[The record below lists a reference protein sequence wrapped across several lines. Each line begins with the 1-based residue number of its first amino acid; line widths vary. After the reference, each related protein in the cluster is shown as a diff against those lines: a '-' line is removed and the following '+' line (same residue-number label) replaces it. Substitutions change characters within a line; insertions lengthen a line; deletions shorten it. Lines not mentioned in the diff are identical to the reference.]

1 MRCPKGKNCES
12 KCGDNTY
19 FNLADQGSSTCKYF
33 KLPALGEEGRSRY
46 KLDQYQ
52 WLCKNN
58 HVNEGVEDGKKAPPC
73 KECEETIEN
82 KIHAHL
88 SSRLTDLGLDAG
100 NGVAEMFQKSGQPA
114 SIPFDQF
121 LRILFAS
128 HGQQGSGIRRQP
140 GVYAK
145 YPCANQCSRPSVD
158 LKDAFPPLREKEIQV
173 SRVAALM
180 TVLSSSRNP
189 AVSFNP
195 AIFSRNIKLE
205 NLLTY
210 LWCDLALLVGLNQE
224 LWNKYHSLVPL
235 TIWNCSNPIIF
246 GKMQALG
253 MKVGSL
259 KENTKLAPCALS
271 WFKADSARSNTARFG
286 DLTTAIQI
294 SQVRRKIR
302 TASPGRD
309 DPSLDE
315 VVEVLDLNAAVLPQS
330 YSRDELWRTFGP
342 QTLQEACSFV
352 GRVVETSTEKKITRV
367 KSVQQILMKTARDTL
382 RKRGVVEFECSDSE
396 TSEAEPQGSVDTRT
410 RKRKRSGH
418 EVPRPNLTRG
428 RGSRGT
434 NRVSPAVRG
443 QNNSRAAFR
452 GDRPQSKRS
461 RGSNRARGNSNPFN
475 RRERSPPR
483 TFRCRQCRKAVDRYD
498 YYCSGCGSSQ
508 N

>member
-73 KECEETIEN
+73 KECKETIEN

-145 YPCANQCSRPSVD
+145 FPCANQCSRPSVD
-158 LKDAFPPLREKEIQV
+158 LKDAFPPMREKEIQV

-195 AIFSRNIKLE
+195 AIFSRDIKLE

-210 LWCDLALLVGLNQE
+210 LWCDLALLVGSKQE

-235 TIWNCSNPIIF
+235 TIWNCSDPIIF
-246 GKMQALG
+246 GKMQVLG

-259 KENTKLAPCALS
+259 KENTKLAPCVLS
-271 WFKADSARSNTARFG
+271 WFKVDLARSNTARFG
-286 DLTTAIQI
+286 DMTTVIQI
-294 SQVRRKIR
+294 S
-302 TASPGRD
+302 
-309 DPSLDE
+309 
-315 VVEVLDLNAAVLPQS
+315 
-330 YSRDELWRTFGP
+330 
-342 QTLQEACSFV
+342 
-352 GRVVETSTEKKITRV
+352 
-367 KSVQQILMKTARDTL
+367 
-382 RKRGVVEFECSDSE
+382 
-396 TSEAEPQGSVDTRT
+396 
-410 RKRKRSGH
+410 
-418 EVPRPNLTRG
+418 
-428 RGSRGT
+428 
-434 NRVSPAVRG
+434 
-443 QNNSRAAFR
+443 
-452 GDRPQSKRS
+452 
-461 RGSNRARGNSNPFN
+461 
-475 RRERSPPR
+475 
-483 TFRCRQCRKAVDRYD
+483 
-498 YYCSGCGSSQ
+498 
-508 N
+508 